1 MKTLTRFVGLVLLVL
16 ALALNSQSVAR
27 NIPFVAAFS
36 PLNSMAYP
44 FSGEMQ
50 LNFNRGIISG
60 TYSDTSIRPGGPL
73 RNRRNVAITGGMDDQ
88 GNIHLSIGP
97 MRVRGTLDGQW
108 ISGTATVDRRMFTF
122 RARQGAPGQPAQ

>member
-1 MKTLTRFVGLVLLVL
+1 MKALKLVALASLLL
-16 ALALNSQSVAR
+16 ALALNSQSVSQ
-27 NIPFVAAFS
+27 NVPFVAAFS

-44 FSGEMQ
+44 FSGQMQ

-73 RNRRNVAITGGMDDQ
+73 RNRRNVAITGGVDDE

-97 MRVRGTLDGQW
+97 MRVRGTLNGEW

-122 RARQGAPGQPAQ
+122 RARQGSPGQPAQ